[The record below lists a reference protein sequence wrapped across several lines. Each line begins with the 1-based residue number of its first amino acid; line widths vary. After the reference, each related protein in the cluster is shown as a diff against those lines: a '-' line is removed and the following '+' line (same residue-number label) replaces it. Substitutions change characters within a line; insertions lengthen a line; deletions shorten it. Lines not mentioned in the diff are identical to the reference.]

1 MRNRVSPSKAVNS
14 ELRMD
19 MSIEEE
25 DLDISSTEGYM
36 MEDLEINNRSL
47 REQI

>member
-1 MRNRVSPSKAVNS
+1 
-14 ELRMD
+14 